1 MNALSKTDPLKQQS
15 QTAND
20 ASLPASSVR
29 RQQNG
34 VEFVSQERMSILGL
48 EGPGLPLAAPPGP
61 GRLRQALDA
70 LRKRW
75 LVTTPPLL
83 AFLVGLR
90 APLQRAQQV
99 LRECWMVAV
108 RRMQRA
114 QHVLLER
121 WMAADFRTRQLP
133 ILAIAAAIW
142 GSTAWMAWRGEDSST
157 PLLRN
162 RLAAITYQRVHP
174 IEPAGRPAS
183 RVIAE
188 PVEPQDTVRLGS
200 LTQQSSP
207 GLSLSRIVEFL
218 ISAPTPQHERPA
230 NPRLQVWADTHTGL
244 YYCPGDHGYRS
255 RYRGHFM
262 SQKEAQDNYFQ
273 PASGASCP

>member
-1 MNALSKTDPLKQQS
+1 L
-15 QTAND
+15 
-20 ASLPASSVR
+20 
-29 RQQNG
+29 
-34 VEFVSQERMSILGL
+34 
-48 EGPGLPLAAPPGP
+48 
-61 GRLRQALDA
+61 
-70 LRKRW
+70 

-83 AFLVGLR
+83 EFLAGLK

-99 LRECWMVAV
+99 LLERWMAAG

-114 QHVLLER
+114 QHVLLES
-121 WMAADFRTRQLP
+121 WMAADLRTRQLP

-142 GSTAWMAWRGEDSST
+142 AATAWMAWRAEDSST

-162 RLAAITYQRVHP
+162 RVASITYQRVHP
-174 IEPAGRPAS
+174 IEPSGRPA
-183 RVIAE
+183 VIAE
-188 PVEPQDTVRLGS
+188 PVDPQDTARVGS
-200 LTQQSSP
+200 LTQQTSP
-207 GLSLSRIVEFL
+207 GLTLGRIVEFL
-218 ISAPTPQHERPA
+218 ISGPTRQHERLA

-244 YYCPGDHGYRS
+244 YYCPGDRGYRS